1 MITENLS
8 TLKIHKLTQAQY
20 DRELAAGN
28 IDENALYLT
37 PDELVDLNADEIL
50 AQVANAYEP
59 KTDALAKL
67 NESKAY
73 TDEQVAIAIEHA
85 DNILNG
91 QVDGAHTHDDR
102 YYTEEEIDETV
113 LRIDTS
119 ISSLDSRVNGYET
132 QMSALEALAAS
143 NQAAIEANA
152 AAIAKKA
159 SQEDLDEAIE
169 RIAVVETD
177 LASFTEI
184 TSNEVQNLF
193 Q

>member
-50 AQVANAYEP
+50 EQVANAYEP
-59 KTDALAKL
+59 KADALAKL
-67 NESKAY
+67 NEAKAY

-85 DNILNG
+85 DSILNG
-91 QVDGAHTHDDR
+91 QVDRAHTHDDR
-102 YYTEEEIDETV
+102 YYTEEEIDETA

-119 ISSLDSRVNGYET
+119 ISSLDSRVSGYET

-143 NQAAIEANA
+143 NKAAIEANA
-152 AAIAKKA
+152 AAIAQKA
-159 SQEDLDEAIE
+159 SQEDLDNAIE
-169 RIAVVETD
+169 RIDAVEAD

-184 TSNEVQNLF
+184 TKVEIHNLF